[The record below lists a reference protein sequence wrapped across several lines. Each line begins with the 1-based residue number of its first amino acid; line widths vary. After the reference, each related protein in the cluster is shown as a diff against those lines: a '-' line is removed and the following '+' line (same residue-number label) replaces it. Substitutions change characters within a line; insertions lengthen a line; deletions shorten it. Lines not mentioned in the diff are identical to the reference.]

1 MRGLTVFLPAF
12 LLLCVSHSGFAQA
25 PTKTLHFN
33 EVGWT
38 LHIPPGTPLRSD
50 QVDSLIKV
58 TTQSAQQHDG
68 TPPDF
73 TGMRTLFTFVDPPY
87 NTFASVITHFHA
99 DVFPSWIQYHK
110 RREKGI
116 LQQLEA
122 MKPRLLVKDTASDTA
137 MIDGLVFQRY
147 YYKTYYPQSGLTM
160 QTYLYAR
167 LVHGYDFLITISY
180 IDKEAGQQFLSI
192 LQGSTFKR

>member
-1 MRGLTVFLPAF
+1 MRGVTVLLPAF
-12 LLLCVSHSGFAQA
+12 LLLCVPHSGFAQGS
-25 PTKTLHFN
+25 TKTLQFN

-38 LHIPPGTPLRSD
+38 LHIPPGTPLHSD

-58 TTQSAQQHDG
+58 TPQSTQQHGG

-73 TGMRTLFTFVDPPY
+73 SGMRVLFSFVDPPY
-87 NTFASVITHFHA
+87 NTFASAITHFHA
-99 DVFPSWIQYHK
+99 NLYPSWIQYHE
-110 RREKGI
+110 RWEKGV

-147 YYKTYYPQSGLTM
+147 YYKTYYPQSGLTL

-167 LVHGYDFLITISY
+167 LVRGYDFMVTISY
-180 IDKEAGQQFLSI
+180 TDEQVGQQFLSI

>member
-1 MRGLTVFLPAF
+1 MRGITVLLLPF
-12 LLLCVSHSGFAQA
+12 LLLFGSRSGFAQV
-25 PTKTLHFN
+25 PTKTLQLN

-38 LHIPPGTPLRSD
+38 LHIPPGTPLHSD

-58 TTQSAQQHDG
+58 TTQSAQHHG
-68 TPPDF
+68 NTPPDF
-73 TGMRTLFTFVDPPY
+73 SGMRVLFTFVDPPY

-99 DVFPSWIQYHK
+99 NLYPSWIQYHG
-110 RREKGI
+110 RWEKGV

-167 LVHGYDFLITISY
+167 LVHGYDFLITISFT
-180 IDKEAGQQFLSI
+180 DKEAGQQFLSI